1 MVTPRKSRSSFA
13 IVPSVPPD
21 KNVDESVRSSAAFA
35 DTSVFTCPEVSD
47 GDKLL
52 ARCSQKTIM
61 PFAELLPE
69 ETLLACKKVG
79 LLFDVPSERGLMR
92 CNISDWRGIVRR
104 SIHAPAFPLQ

>member
-13 IVPSVPPD
+13 IVPSAPPD
-21 KNVDESVRSSAAFA
+21 KNVDQSVRSSAAFA
-35 DTSVFTCPEVSD
+35 DTTVFTCPEVSD

-79 LLFDVPSERGLMR
+79 LLFDVPSERGLMT
-92 CNISDWRGIVRR
+92 
-104 SIHAPAFPLQ
+104 